1 MLISLCSRNG
11 APGEIRTPDLQVR
24 SLLLYPAELRAP
36 DNGKHRQNAPG
47 RQAFFYKKFFQA
59 KNASFPAG
67 WRRQEQFR
75 LDHKKNVSYFTPTM
89 NWDWD
94 KLQEKR
100 QQQQKQG
107 WGSAGKGNWG
117 RRDDDHDDPQDNDDN
132 QKKRGGPSGPNRP
145 SFSWPKLPK
154 IEGVPGLH
162 WWIGGALLVWV
173 LSGIYIVQ
181 PDEAGV
187 VLRFGRY
194 VRTEAPG
201 PHIHLPYPIE
211 RVFKPKVSQVRQT
224 AVGYRAQS
232 VGGVFQQG
240 RVQAVDEESSMLT
253 GDENI
258 INVQFNIQYQIKP
271 DGAVDYL
278 FNVIRPDQV
287 VKRAAEASMREVIGK
302 NTLDSALTD
311 GRVKIQ
317 NDVAELLQSILDRYQ
332 VGVQVVAVQMQDVQP
347 PQEVRD
353 AFKDVASAREDKQR
367 SINEAEAYRR
377 DILPKAQGQASEL
390 VNKAEAYRETRVRE
404 AEGEAQRFLSVL
416 AEYEKAKD
424 VTRKRMMYEAFEDIL
439 SKPGMEKLVLPSD
452 AGSHVL
458 PLLPLDAWKRQDGAK
473 EESR

>member
-1 MLISLCSRNG
+1 M
-11 APGEIRTPDLQVR
+11 
-24 SLLLYPAELRAP
+24 
-36 DNGKHRQNAPG
+36 
-47 RQAFFYKKFFQA
+47 
-59 KNASFPAG
+59 
-67 WRRQEQFR
+67 
-75 LDHKKNVSYFTPTM
+75 SYFIATM

-100 QQQQKQG
+100 QQQQKNG
-107 WGSAGKGNWG
+107 WGNAAGKGNW
-117 RRDDDHDDPQDNDDN
+117 DNREEERSHGEDQNRNERQN
-132 QKKRGGPSGPNRP
+132 QNGGPSGPNRSP
-145 SFSWPKLPK
+145 FSLPKAPQIDGLPKLRWL
-154 IEGVPGLH
+154 IL
-162 WWIGGALLVWV
+162 GGLLVWG

-181 PDEAGV
+181 PDESGV

-211 RVFKPKVSQVRQT
+211 QVYKPKVSQVRQT
-224 AVGYRAQS
+224 TVGYRAQT

-240 RVQAVDEESSMLT
+240 RVQDVEEESAMLT

-271 DGAVDYL
+271 GGAVDYL

-287 VKRAAEASMREVIGK
+287 VKRAAEAAMREVIGK

-311 GRVKIQ
+311 GRVRIQ
-317 NDVAELLQSILDRYQ
+317 NDVAELLQSILDRYE
-332 VGVQVVAVQMQDVQP
+332 VGVLVVAVQMQDVQP
-347 PQEVRD
+347 PKEVRD

-377 DILPKAQGQASEL
+377 DILPKAQGQAEQNINL
-390 VNKAEAYRETRVRE
+390 AEAYRQTRVRQ

-416 AEYEKAKD
+416 KEYEKAED
-424 VTRKRMMYEAFEDIL
+424 VTRKRMLYETYEDIL

-458 PLLPLDAWKRQDGAK
+458 PLLPLDAWKGQTAK
-473 EESR
+473 GGQQ

>member
-1 MLISLCSRNG
+1 MEERVV
-11 APGEIRTPDLQVR
+11 EIWQHGCFSVRT
-24 SLLLYPAELRAP
+24 
-36 DNGKHRQNAPG
+36 
-47 RQAFFYKKFFQA
+47 
-59 KNASFPAG
+59 
-67 WRRQEQFR
+67 
-75 LDHKKNVSYFTPTM
+75 LDRTGIVSYVKFIM

-107 WGSAGKGNWG
+107 WGSVGKGSWG
-117 RRDDDHDDPQDNDDN
+117 RRDEDDQDGDQGRDNDN
-132 QKKRGGPSGPNRP
+132 QQKRSGGPFGSGGPS
-145 SFSWPKLPK
+145 FELPK
-154 IEGVPGLH
+154 IPKINGFPKIRWVLL
-162 WWIGGALLVWV
+162 GALIIWG

-187 VLRFGRY
+187 VLRLGRY
-194 VRTEAPG
+194 VRTEGPG

-211 RVFKPKVSQVRQT
+211 EVFKPKVTQVRQT

-240 RVQAVDEESSMLT
+240 RVQSVEEESSMLT

-287 VKRAAEASMREVIGK
+287 VARAAEASMREVIGK

-311 GRVKIQ
+311 GRVQIQ
-317 NDVAELLQSILDRYQ
+317 NDVADLLQKILDRYQ

-347 PQEVRD
+347 PKEVSD

-377 DILPKAQGQASEL
+377 DILPKAQGQAAET
-390 VNKAEAYRETRVRE
+390 VNKAEAYKATRIRE
-404 AEGEAQRFLSVL
+404 AEGEAQRFLAVL
-416 AEYEKAKD
+416 AEYEKAQD
-424 VTRKRMMYEAFEDIL
+424 VTRKRMMYETFEDIL

-452 AGSHVL
+452 AGSKVL
-458 PLLPLDAWKRQDGAK
+458 PLLPLDAWKGQGSVVKEGA
-473 EESR
+473 R